1 MSRRGEL
8 KGYVS
13 AHKGTLEV
21 ALTAAS
27 VLEAH
32 VMLNAFLL
40 PFHQWDDQKTTS
52 LCEVMY
58 IFRVPITK
66 VSRADTRFSTYLIL
80 SQTETLQPHL
90 SEFRLFWNTIVI

>member
-13 AHKGTLEV
+13 AHKGALQV

-32 VMLNAFLL
+32 VMLDAFLL
-40 PFHQWDDQKTTS
+40 LFHQWDDQKTTS
-52 LCEVMY
+52 LCEEMVY
-58 IFRVPITK
+58 F
-66 VSRADTRFSTYLIL
+66 
-80 SQTETLQPHL
+80 
-90 SEFRLFWNTIVI
+90 